1 MCGIAG
7 RYNFLSG
14 VPVRPE
20 ILEKM
25 CDLLGHR
32 GPDGHGIYHEGSVGF
47 GHSRLAVIDLT
58 EAAHQPMVSD
68 DGRCWI
74 TYNGEIY
81 NFRELRKTLESCGHQ
96 FRSSSDTEVVLAAYR
111 EYGIKCLHHF
121 RGMFAFAIWDAREK
135 MLFLVRDRVGKK
147 PLYYWV
153 DREGIAFASEP
164 KAFLSDPSFRSEVNL
179 EAISHYLTY
188 QYVPAP
194 WSAFRGVHKLQP
206 AHYLVVKNG
215 KISAERYWK
224 LSYANTFQGSKK
236 DACVEL
242 LDKLKKAVEIRLISD
257 VPLGAFLSGGIDSSV
272 TVALMAQLGVSPLKT
287 FSIGFEQPE
296 YNELPYARS
305 VAQQYG
311 TEHHEFIVTPR
322 ASDLFPKLVWHYNEP
337 FADSSAIP
345 TFYLAEM
352 TRNHVTVAL
361 NGDGGD
367 EDLAGYDRY
376 VANALSGWYE
386 YLPRSMRSL
395 LRRASQWL
403 PGPYQP
409 KSFLSRA
416 QHFLGVLDQ
425 DPKHRY
431 AHWVSH
437 FYPSLKEKVCTP
449 EFLDEAKG
457 RDSLGLIVK
466 AYSRSDASDF
476 IDATLDVDVNT
487 YLPDDLLVKVDIAT
501 MAYGLEA
508 RSPFLDHE
516 VMEFCASLPS
526 WMKLRGLEK
535 KHILK
540 LCIRDLLP
548 RDIIKR
554 PKMGFGV
561 PIDHWFRK
569 ELKDFTYDQLL
580 SSRAIQRGYFQ
591 RKAVQQL
598 LDEHVNHIRAWPYQL
613 WNLLML
619 ELWHRMFI
627 DGDSGLVARNTR
639 LN

>member
-14 VPVRPE
+14 KRVSPE
-20 ILEKM
+20 ILVKM
-25 CDLLGHR
+25 SNLLQHR
-32 GPDGHGIYHEGSVGF
+32 GPNGQGIYHEGSIGF
-47 GHSRLAVIDLT
+47 GHCRLAVIDLT
-58 EAAHQPMVSD
+58 DAAHQPMVSD
-68 DGRCWI
+68 DGQCWI

-81 NFRELRKTLESCGHQ
+81 NFRELKTELESCGHR
-96 FRSSSDTEVVLAAYR
+96 FRSSCDTEVVLAAYR

-135 MLFLVRDRVGKK
+135 MLFLARDRVGKK
-147 PLYYWV
+147 PLHYWINH
-153 DREGIAFASEP
+153 DGMAFASEP
-164 KAFLSDPSFRSEVNL
+164 KAFLADPSFKPQVNL
-179 EAISHYLTY
+179 QAISHYLTY

-194 WSAFRGVHKLQP
+194 LSAFLGVHKLQP
-206 AHYLVVKNG
+206 GHYVIVKNRN
-215 KISAERYWK
+215 ISAERYWK
-224 LSYANTFQGSKK
+224 LSYANTFQGSKEE
-236 DACVEL
+236 ACDEL
-242 LDKLKKAVEIRLISD
+242 RDQLKKAVGVRLISD
-257 VPLGAFLSGGIDSSV
+257 VPLGAFLSGGMDSSV

-296 YNELPYARS
+296 YNELPYARR

-311 TEHHEFIVTPR
+311 TEHYEFMVTPR
-322 ASDLFPKLVWHYNEP
+322 ASDLFPKLIWHYNEP
-337 FADSSAIP
+337 FADPSAIP
-345 TFYLAEM
+345 SFYLAEM
-352 TRNHVTVAL
+352 TRKHVTVAL

-376 VANALSGWYE
+376 LANALSGWYE
-386 YLPRSMRSL
+386 YVPRPMRRG
-395 LRRASQWL
+395 LRRASQWI
-403 PGPYQP
+403 PGRNQP
-409 KSFLSRA
+409 KTFLSRA

-437 FYPSLKEKVCTP
+437 FYPSIKEKVCTP
-449 EFLDEAKG
+449 EFFDQINE
-457 RDSLGLIVK
+457 RDSRDLILN
-466 AYSRSDASDF
+466 AYTQSDASDF

-487 YLPDDLLVKVDIAT
+487 YLPEDLLVKVDIAT

-535 KHILK
+535 KFLLK
-540 LCIRDLLP
+540 LAFRDLLP
-548 RDIIKR
+548 QEIIKR

-569 ELKDFTYDQLL
+569 ELKDFAYDHLL
-580 SSRAIQRGYFQ
+580 SSRAIERGYFQ
-591 RKAVQQL
+591 KKAIQQL
-598 LDEHVNHIRAWPYQL
+598 LDEHVSHIRAWPYQL

-627 DGDSGLVARNTR
+627 DGDSRETARNAV